1 MKNSSSIKKKIL
13 LLHLHVHISSFI
25 EMLAMKICH
34 FIEPGG
40 RHAIN
45 MDDEDIDGEDD
56 DNDDDDEDFENNPEL
71 LVRMGIQQHVW

>member
-1 MKNSSSIKKKIL
+1 M
-13 LLHLHVHISSFI
+13 FI
-25 EMLAMKICH
+25 VMLAIEICH

-56 DNDDDDEDFENNPEL
+56 DDDDEDLENNPEL
-71 LVRMGIQQHVW
+71 LVRM